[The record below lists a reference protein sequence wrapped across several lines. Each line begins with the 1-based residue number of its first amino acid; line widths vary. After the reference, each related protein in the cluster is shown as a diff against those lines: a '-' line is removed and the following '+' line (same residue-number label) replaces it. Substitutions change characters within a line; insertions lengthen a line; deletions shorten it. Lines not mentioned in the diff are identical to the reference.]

1 MQDLP
6 QKSSQEIN
14 SEGTEQVAD
23 IELPAEVKKKTRP
36 IIYTEE
42 FVKNEVEKI
51 LEEAMENKELTVL
64 GEIFENKAYS
74 SQRFSEWAEK
84 FKNNDEISESIKKI
98 KDLFENR
105 VNVGGLKNK
114 LNPTMT
120 IFNLKNNY
128 GWKDKNETDITTKG
142 ESLNNMSYERAK
154 GIITG
159 GKGSDKSNSP
169 E

>member
-1 MQDLP
+1 MNEESNQGEI
-6 QKSSQEIN
+6 KQEPV
-14 SEGTEQVAD
+14 EQTVN

-105 VNVGGLKNK
+105 VNIGGLKGK
-114 LNPTMT
+114 LNPTMS

-128 GWKDKNETDITTKG
+128 GWKDKNETDITTSRPIIQIVNQIAQK
-142 ESLNNMSYERAK
+142 YETPPTPSEDSR
-154 GIITG
+154 G
-159 GKGSDKSNSP
+159 
-169 E
+169 

>member
-14 SEGTEQVAD
+14 SEGTEQTVD
-23 IELPAEVKKKTRP
+23 IELPAEVKKTTKP

-42 FVKNEVEKI
+42 FVREEVIKI
-51 LEEAMENKELTVL
+51 LEEARENKELTVI

-98 KDLFENR
+98 KNVFENR
-105 VNVGGLKNK
+105 VNIGGLKGK
-114 LNPTMT
+114 LNPTMS

-128 GWKDKNETDITTKG
+128 GWRDKTEVDQNIRMPKPLLDNVIQNNNSTSEDI
-142 ESLNNMSYERAK
+142 EA
-154 GIITG
+154 
-159 GKGSDKSNSP
+159 
-169 E
+169 

>member
-1 MQDLP
+1 MNEESN
-6 QKSSQEIN
+6 KGEIKQEPV
-14 SEGTEQVAD
+14 EQTVN

-42 FVKNEVEKI
+42 FVREEVIKI
-51 LEEAMENKELTVL
+51 LEEVRENKELTVI

-98 KDLFENR
+98 KNVFENR
-105 VNVGGLKNK
+105 VNIGGLKGK
-114 LNPTMT
+114 LNPTMS

-128 GWKDKNETDITTKG
+128 GWRDKTEVDQNIRMPKPLLDNVIQNNNSTSEDI
-142 ESLNNMSYERAK
+142 EA
-154 GIITG
+154 
-159 GKGSDKSNSP
+159 
-169 E
+169 

>member
-1 MQDLP
+1 MNEESN
-6 QKSSQEIN
+6 KGEIN
-14 SEGTEQVAD
+14 ETGTEQVAD
-23 IELPAEVKKKTRP
+23 IELPAEVKKTTRP

-42 FVKNEVEKI
+42 VVKNELEGI
-51 LEEAMENKELTVL
+51 LEEILSNKDIVLL
-64 GEIFENKAYS
+64 GEIFENKAYPR
-74 SQRFSEWAEK
+74 QNFSEWAEK
-84 FKNNDEISESIKKI
+84 FKNNIEISDTIKRI
-98 KDLFENR
+98 KGILEER
-105 VNVGGLKNK
+105 VNLGGLKNK